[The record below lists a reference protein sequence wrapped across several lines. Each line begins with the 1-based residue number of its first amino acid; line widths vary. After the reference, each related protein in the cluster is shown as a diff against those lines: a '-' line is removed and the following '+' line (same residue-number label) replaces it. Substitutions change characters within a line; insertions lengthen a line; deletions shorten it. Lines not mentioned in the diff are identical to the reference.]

1 MEIVVLSHEE
11 VEELLPMNECIE
23 LMSEAL
29 RGARQKRSAQSP
41 ALRHQASANG
51 SLSGP
56 HAGLPRR
63 WEPGLR
69 AQGSVHL
76 SGESEA
82 RARRSPGSSTATT
95 APRREELLGVFNAS
109 AITAIRTAAVSGVA
123 TKILARDGAKDLA
136 IVGTGVQAK
145 AHLEAMASVASFE
158 RARVASRQP
167 ENAERF
173 AASLKGRVSF
183 PIEPAKDVASAVRDA
198 DVIVTATNSREP
210 VLKREWLKQGAHIN
224 AVGSSIPAAREID
237 TATMVAATL
246 FVDRRESTLNE
257 SGDYLFA
264 AKEGAI
270 GPAHIRAEI
279 GELLIGEQLGRS
291 FPEEI
296 TLFKSLG
303 LAVEDLASA
312 QFLYKMALAKGV
324 GGRVRF

>member
-1 MEIVVLSHEE
+1 
-11 VEELLPMNECIE
+11 MNECIE

-29 RGARQKRSAQSP
+29 AALARNEAYNPLRFVIKPPRTGHYLGLMPAYRGGGNPAYALKEVCIFPENPKRGLDAHQGAVLLHSAET
-41 ALRHQASANG
+41 G
-51 SLSGP
+51 
-56 HAGLPRR
+56 
-63 WEPGLR
+63 
-69 AQGSVHL
+69 
-76 SGESEA
+76 
-82 RARRSPGSSTATT
+82 
-95 APRREELLGVFNAS
+95 ELLGVFNAS

-123 TKILARDGAKDLA
+123 TKILARDGAKELA

-145 AHLEAMASVASFE
+145 AHLEAMASVVSFE

-173 AASLKGRVSF
+173 ADSQKSRVSF

-198 DVIVTATNSREP
+198 DVVVTATSSREP

-291 FPEEI
+291 FSEEI

>member
-1 MEIVVLSHEE
+1 MEIVVLSHEK

-29 RGARQKRSAQSP
+29 AALARNEAHNPLRFVIKPPQTGHYLGLMPAYRGGGNPAYALKEVCIFPENPKRGLDAHQGAVLLHSAET
-41 ALRHQASANG
+41 G
-51 SLSGP
+51 
-56 HAGLPRR
+56 
-63 WEPGLR
+63 
-69 AQGSVHL
+69 
-76 SGESEA
+76 
-82 RARRSPGSSTATT
+82 
-95 APRREELLGVFNAS
+95 ELLGVFNAS

-123 TKILARDGAKDLA
+123 TKILARNGAKDLA

-246 FVDRRESTLNE
+246 FVDRRESTLHE

>member
-1 MEIVVLSHEE
+1 MEIVILSHEE

-29 RGARQKRSAQSP
+29 AALARNEAYNPLRFVIAPPQTGHYMGLMPAFRGGENPAYALKDVCIFPENPKLGLDAHQGAVLLHSAET
-41 ALRHQASANG
+41 G
-51 SLSGP
+51 
-56 HAGLPRR
+56 
-63 WEPGLR
+63 
-69 AQGSVHL
+69 
-76 SGESEA
+76 
-82 RARRSPGSSTATT
+82 
-95 APRREELLGVFNAS
+95 ELLGVFNAS
-109 AITAIRTAAVSGVA
+109 AITAIRTAAVSAVA
-123 TKILARDGAKDLA
+123 TKILARDSSKELA

-145 AHLEAMASVASFE
+145 AHLEAMALTASFE

-167 ENAERF
+167 ENAARF
-173 AASLKGRVSF
+173 AASLQDRVGF
-183 PIEPAKDVASAVRDA
+183 PIEPAKDVASAVREA

-224 AVGSSIPAAREID
+224 AVGSSIAAAREID

-257 SGDYLFA
+257 SGEYLFA

-270 GPAHIRAEI
+270 GPTHIRAEI

-303 LAVEDLASA
+303 LAVQDLASA